1 MEDKIVSI
9 ISSITISRVCYLE
22 INVNSSSDK
31 LIDFSVDEDNL
42 LFFVKFIFND
52 NCDYSYFLD
61 CVSRTI
67 KQMSNV
73 SRETLLEL
81 LNSKVSLIQKGFFFL
96 KGIDSEF
103 QSSPIR
109 KIIVK
114 VKNQHGLHARPTTVL
129 TKIVQ
134 RFQSKIWI
142 KKNKEQIVNARDFLQ
157 VLTLEIKNNDV
168 IEILSQGPDSG
179 DALIC
184 LEQAFEEQLSD
195 DFYAKFLDGIKI

>member
-1 MEDKIVSI
+1 MEDKIVRI
-9 ISSITISRVCYLE
+9 ISSIPISRVCYLE

-114 VKNQHGLHARPTTVL
+114 VKNQHGL
-129 TKIVQ
+129 
-134 RFQSKIWI
+134 
-142 KKNKEQIVNARDFLQ
+142 KNR
-157 VLTLEIKNNDV
+157 
-168 IEILSQGPDSG
+168 
-179 DALIC
+179 
-184 LEQAFEEQLSD
+184 
-195 DFYAKFLDGIKI
+195 